1 MITYER
7 LRNTLIVLMILIA
20 VIWIGE
26 FLWNLA
32 GRFANLVLIFFF
44 AWLVSFALTPLVR
57 RLQRA
62 RVPTAP
68 ATGIVYLAIFAIAA
82 LLGVFVMPVVARD
95 LAGLAGNV
103 SAYADDI
110 QNLAND
116 VRRGLVD
123 LGLPEEALDDAL
135 DDIGVNFADAS
146 RTIIAGII
154 GALSGLAN
162 AVLVAA
168 LTLVVSFYMV
178 LNWDAASSRFCR
190 TLPGRWGRD
199 LEHSIEVAESTFAG
213 YLRGRLAG
221 GVLYGVIVAVA
232 MIATR
237 LDFVVAIAV
246 LAGIAMTIPFV
257 GLAVGIALPVAA
269 ALLQD
274 PVMALW
280 IAIPLVAAQQ
290 ILDNVVVPRLMA
302 TAMGVH
308 PVVVIASILIGTTA
322 AGFWGAVFGV
332 PFGALVY
339 FAAAAIYQ
347 RLISE
352 EAHRGPR
359 AGSAAAPVASGGT
372 APGPVEVDNGA

>member
-7 LRNTLIVLMILIA
+7 LRNTLIALLIVVA
-20 VIWIGE
+20 LIWIGE

-32 GRFANLVLIFFF
+32 GRFANLLLIFFF

-68 ATGIVYLAIFAIAA
+68 ATAIVYLGIFAIAA
-82 LLGVFVMPVVARD
+82 LLGVFVMPVVVRD

-103 SAYADDI
+103 GAYGDDI
-110 QNLAND
+110 QNIAND
-116 VRRGLVD
+116 LRGWLMD
-123 LGLPEEALDDAL
+123 MGLPEEALDDAL
-135 DDIGVNFADAS
+135 NDIGGSFADAS
-146 RTIIAGII
+146 GSIIGGVI

-162 AVLVAA
+162 VVLVAA

-178 LNWDAASSRFCR
+178 LNWDAAFRRFCG
-190 TLPGRWGRD
+190 TLPGRWGTD
-199 LEHSIEVAESTFAG
+199 LEHSIAVAESTFAG
-213 YLRGRLAG
+213 YLRGRLTG

-257 GLAVGIALPVAA
+257 GLVVGLVLPVAA

-290 ILDNVVVPRLMA
+290 ILDNVVVPKLMA

-339 FAAAAIYQ
+339 FAAVAIYR
-347 RLISE
+347 RLIST
-352 EAHRGPR
+352 EARRELR
-359 AGSAAAPVASGGT
+359 AGPAAAGG
-372 APGPVEVDNGA
+372 GGGGGGD